1 VKPIDDNSLAS
12 SAGRYIEQRLNQK
25 SVKKIKSEATDLKNY
40 YDKALSPEREYHV
53 KGSTKLGSREP
64 RLGNKIPLEII
75 LGDPSELQKSIDNQL
90 KAENKVPNA
99 RLGSEISGS
108 TTKLLGTSQILGCQ
122 GDFCDFDLSYFED
135 QEVSTDDSKPN
146 RNKYGNSKTMNE
158 FRRRLV
164 SSTYEA
170 DFIVKDSTV
179 SKILQNTDHVS
190 SRTITSGKK
199 KTLRPIRPSIQSETD
214 GMYKIPYRSIIQ
226 GRQEMPLVKL
236 QLDRY
241 RKNED
246 GPYFREDTYADL
258 TLSSKLPSHY
268 YQDVPVCAKCFKVYK
283 LVDEARGKAM
293 KQISLNNNITITDSN
308 SKKVGNDGLS
318 FTSYQQEQLSSLS
331 AHSSRMR
338 PRLHSPSTMIDDDN
352 TITDG
357 RSQLTMDV
365 ASQAIRGLTKMD
377 IAEIRTMTKP
387 HAAVEVV
394 MEAVM
399 ALLTGKVMTFKETH
413 RLLGS
418 GDNFLNMLRDFDI
431 SEVTDSRLEAIEPY
445 VDNPLFTPENVQPI
459 SLCASKFCAWIH
471 GVVHT
476 VRRQKGLTH
485 RRIDVLQPIQQQILS
500 PIEILKRDPISS
512 LKTVSM
518 NTNVQFNRGVYNTSS
533 NNNNKNL
540 SNNDE
545 LTFIQKLEH
554 MKASK
559 ASDIQSVS
567 RFDAD
572 TTGSMLHSAKG
583 HGRQT
588 ATLRSVSRSVELEKI
603 QTNSMRQT
611 STLSAESGLLTRPT
625 SRFDPASPYPSIG
638 TASSITGSSNI
649 HSSSSIIATQQQYQE
664 PNNRKLTKRES
675 KAVSTMQKKATDRLS
690 SLNVTEGGAGV
701 IGSPKIFRCSDG
713 ITKMPYVTLGSFS
726 LNVTRCNFIVIH
738 DFFDTCDATAILFK
752 PIAQRHE
759 GCQIFCF
766 NYPGQA
772 HTVWPRLS
780 IVEKDLGAKEPIINN
795 DWIADRLHELL
806 QSAEQQGDFLLT
818 NPFHLVGIGNGACI
832 AASFCQ
838 RWGRDKTYEKGLRSV
853 VSINGFLYPD
863 PQLSSILH
871 SAYQVF
877 ESAPHSRPDIPV
889 SYWSRFV
896 FSEEYLSRINPNLA
910 LNIYTAVSNPIT
922 NDGRVKITRGCL
934 QHRDMRGSLSPDYK
948 PVRSD
953 GAASNQHLPIQV
965 PVIMLQSTENTLVNA
980 SNVDSFLYGRN
991 SKHLWSHMLNIPSE
1005 TLLASV
1011 ADSTALWVGK
1021 LSTGPVDYHKCSS
1034 LGRSGLKMVLE
1045 SLRSPRGAFCMW
1057 TRTGHAVAQE
1067 YKAALLDL
1075 IDVLACPTDE
1085 YVGLDIPDPNELQKQ
1100 KTLAAL
1106 TNGRIIE
1113 DDTPSQRTSK
1123 LMQETEPPVMDI
1135 IFEMKPRDAES
1146 VQSSLTGYPGG
1157 ASSIDGSSRYD
1168 EKQEDESMHVDEE
1181 NGDNISEEA
1190 TVQDLLKNLG
1200 YTKLEAADR
1209 RIDGATKQ
1217 QQYIQPS
1224 TQLDSQKSPMEDN
1237 SNDNNNDTN
1246 NNYEMSISSTA
1257 TQDIMKPV
1265 VEPTRSSLREQP
1277 KKDDSYQQK
1286 QSPIPANTKVD
1297 IIEVNKKDDVKKK
1310 VDSKKDSKMK
1320 TGVAKVDLK
1329 ESIKKAEEDRSS
1341 SSSSSSTH
1349 LKPSS
1354 MVDSS
1359 TTSLSKLST
1368 SPVKFTSIDEFLSTH
1383 GEESVEQHLLEL
1395 GQKEELKPKS
1405 PSKEFRPRTT
1415 DKKNSAAVKIQDLYG
1430 LQPPDLPPHTSA
1442 SNISK
1447 ITRFADVADD
1457 DEGDGEASRLISH
1470 DDYSGNKLIKG
1481 IKQGLEHTYIS
1492 NSNQKRS
1499 HEWSK
1504 SVPDAVTALELEAE
1518 LRQKQQEYLELEAR
1532 LKLMRTNED
1541 VARLGR
1547 IDQAQES
1554 RRKQNAKQD
1563 QITLGKL
1570 KSEIDDRQRERDF
1583 AEKQR
1588 RLEARAVEKALIA
1601 SGVIPPASEYE
1612 RRPVQEMI
1620 PLHYE
1625 LPQELPSALLEGLD
1639 IVSKLDRMK
1648 RDEEIA
1654 RKRGIMSI
1662 EDYEKVKREMQE
1674 RQLQRDQKL
1683 RNLTQAEKNALY
1695 IACTINIQKIV
1706 RGKLG
1711 RNRFNRALGRRKLYL
1726 LQIEMAIKIQS
1737 VARGRRGRKRFKR
1750 IKELYLNNLKNAF
1763 SATDIQRVFRGYI
1776 DRKYFKKLLRWM
1788 SALKIQRLFRGYLGR
1803 LAYRREKNR
1812 VALINAKNKSAA
1824 KIQSI
1829 WRMKVAKEEFR
1840 SLRIH
1845 VLASIE
1851 IQRAYRGYMGRK
1863 VTKRRKLWESTAPG
1877 PDRIKLG
1884 LTFIEESKQAFE
1896 RQQEE
1901 IDALHRAQERA
1912 EARVS
1917 HIHAELKE
1925 SEKELVVLEREL
1937 QEIDQIERDLNI
1949 LTQERDLINQGIE
1962 NAAGMPRLASKGHSD
1977 VVMGRE
1983 STKDNDPIPERRRK
1997 AEAYALE
2004 MTIQLKRSER
2014 EKKRQELELEFA
2026 AVFQDV
2032 EKKKKALERLELSL
2046 TDMEATRE
2054 RKDREFRRMQRNLM
2068 QLLMEQKQEL
2078 DDLREK
2084 GIELETATAT
2094 TAAAA
2099 VATAQ
2104 KAKEHE
2110 QRSTAMFSQTEE
2122 LMKFQFMSMSL
2133 SYFSSLNMLKSLRD
2147 MNADTTSAAIALSA
2161 DASST
2166 AASVAA
2172 AANLPNMKKMNLGAN
2187 DFMSGHVH
2195 KKKAELAASQEA
2207 EKEFKKLNQN
2217 PVPDNVRTWTVSD
2230 VTRWL
2235 DSLSLGQYI
2244 DAFSEGAVD
2253 GPFLMELREEDLVQ
2267 VLGVKHKLHVRKILT
2282 SREKLKPLSQQE
2294 LKQKQVV
2301 ELEEKAEAIRNEFGV
2316 PTLDTVFSQARNG
2329 RIKRVQ
2335 ESLNAGFPVDAE
2347 DERGNTLLLV
2357 AAQNSNKRLVEM
2369 LLVRGAAIN
2378 HQNAQ
2383 GNTALHFA
2391 IAFDSE
2397 GKIGEYLIEHGADD
2411 TIQNVEGLTA
2421 YDGVAT

>member
-1 VKPIDDNSLAS
+1 
-12 SAGRYIEQRLNQK
+12 
-25 SVKKIKSEATDLKNY
+25 
-40 YDKALSPEREYHV
+40 V
-53 KGSTKLGSREP
+53 KGSTKLGPREP
-64 RLGNKIPLEII
+64 RLGNKIPLDTI
-75 LGDPSELQKSIDNQL
+75 LGDPSELQKSIDKQL
-90 KAENKVPNA
+90 KVENKVPNA
-99 RLGSEISGS
+99 RLGSENSGS
-108 TTKLLGTSQILGCQ
+108 TSKVLGTSQLIGCQ
-122 GDFCDFDLSYFED
+122 GDFCSFELNYLED
-135 QEVSTDDSKPN
+135 QEVTGDSKL
-146 RNKYGNSKTMNE
+146 NKVQGKSKTMNE
-158 FRRRLV
+158 FRRRLMS
-164 SSTYEA
+164 SSTYDA

-179 SKILQNTDHVS
+179 SKILQNNNNDLISTTTTSIDS
-190 SRTITSGKK
+190 SNSSSATISGKK
-199 KTLRPIRPSIQSETD
+199 KTLRPIRSSIQQQSETES
-214 GMYKIPYRSIIQ
+214 MYKIPYRSIIQ

-246 GPYFREDTYADL
+246 GPYFREETYADL
-258 TLSSKLPSHY
+258 TIAAKLPSHY

-283 LVDEARGKAM
+283 LVDEARTKAL
-293 KQISLNNNITITDSN
+293 KQISSIANKNHSNNNNNYNSN
-308 SKKVGNDGLS
+308 SNVYDRSSKKVLGGDDMLS
-318 FTSYQQEQLSSLS
+318 VTSSYLQDHMSSIIS
-331 AHSSRMR
+331 ETPHSSRMR
-338 PRLHSPSTMIDDDN
+338 SRLKSPSSAIRNDDDGDD
-352 TITDG
+352 DG

-399 ALLTGKVMTFKETH
+399 TVLTGKVMSFKETH

-418 GDNFLNMLRDFDI
+418 GDNFLTMLRDFDI
-431 SEVTDSRLEAIEPY
+431 REINDSRLEMLEPY

-459 SLCASKFCAWIH
+459 SLCASKFCAWVH
-471 GVVHT
+471 GVVHSI
-476 VRRQKGLTH
+476 RHQKGLTH
-485 RRIDVLQPIQQQILS
+485 RRIDVLQPILS
-500 PIEILKRDPISS
+500 PIDMMKTTGVSSISSS
-512 LKTVSM
+512 LKSGISSSSSSSSM
-518 NTNVQFNRGVYNTSS
+518 NPNIKFNRGVYNPSSDRISISS
-533 NNNNKNL
+533 N
-540 SNNDE
+540 NNDE
-545 LTFIQKLEH
+545 LTFVQKLEQIR
-554 MKASK
+554 ANK
-559 ASDIQSVS
+559 ASDVQSVS

-572 TTGSMLHSAKG
+572 NTGSMLHTSKANGK
-583 HGRQT
+583 QQSV
-588 ATLRSVSRSVELEKI
+588 TLRSVSRSVELEKL

-611 STLSAESGLLTRPT
+611 STLNTESGLLTRPI
-625 SRFDPASPYPSIG
+625 SRFDPRPYPSIIG
-638 TASSITGSSNI
+638 TAD
-649 HSSSSIIATQQQYQE
+649 SSSIIGTQQQQNREE

-690 SLNVTEGGAGV
+690 ALNVTEGGAGV

-780 IVEKDLGAKEPIINN
+780 AAEKELGAKEPIINN
-795 DWIADRLHELL
+795 DWIADRLNELL
-806 QSAEQQGDFLLT
+806 LSAEQQGDFLLT

-832 AASFCQ
+832 AAAFCQ

-896 FSEEYLSRINPNLA
+896 FSEEYLSRVNPNLA

-934 QHRDMRGSLSPDYK
+934 QHRDMRGSLSPDFK
-948 PVRSD
+948 PIHSD
-953 GAASNQHLPIQV
+953 VQYPHLPIQV
-965 PVIMLQSTENTLVNA
+965 PVIMLQATENTLVNA

-991 SKHLWSHMLNIPSE
+991 SKHLWSHMLNVPSE
-1005 TLLASV
+1005 VLLASV
-1011 ADSTALWVGK
+1011 ADTTALWVGK
-1021 LSTGPVDYHKCSS
+1021 LSTSPADYHKCSS
-1034 LGRSGLKMVLE
+1034 LGRPGLKMVLE
-1045 SLRSPRGAFCMW
+1045 TLRSPRGAFCMW
-1057 TRTGHAVAQE
+1057 TRTGHAVSQE
-1067 YKAALLDL
+1067 YKASLLDL

-1085 YVGLDIPDPNELQKQ
+1085 YVGLDILDPSELQKH

-1113 DDTPSQRTSK
+1113 NDTTTTSTTTASQRTSK
-1123 LMQETEPPVMDI
+1123 LMQETAPPVMDV
-1135 IFEMKPRDAES
+1135 IFDMKPRDAEES
-1146 VQSSLTGYPGG
+1146 IQSSLTGYPYHIGG
-1157 ASSIDGSSRYD
+1157 ASSSAVSSSSSSSVDDSTYD
-1168 EKQEDESMHVDEE
+1168 DKQEEEESSIRIDEND
-1181 NGDNISEEA
+1181 DNISDE
-1190 TVQDLLKNLG
+1190 TNVQDLLKNLS
-1200 YTKLEAADR
+1200 YTKLEAIDR
-1209 RIDGATKQ
+1209 ISDVAVTKQ
-1217 QQYIQPS
+1217 S
-1224 TQLDSQKSPMEDN
+1224 QLDSKRSSMKDSDMSVPATT
-1237 SNDNNNDTN
+1237 STN
-1246 NNYEMSISSTA
+1246 TTTTHNV
-1257 TQDIMKPV
+1257 MKTLL
-1265 VEPTRSSLREQP
+1265 EPTKALLIDQSKKVDDP
-1277 KKDDSYQQK
+1277 KKN
-1286 QSPIPANTKVD
+1286 QSPDKKVETNREKHD
-1297 IIEVNKKDDVKKK
+1297 GDVKKINDDK
-1310 VDSKKDSKMK
+1310 KSSKQ
-1320 TGVAKVDLK
+1320 
-1329 ESIKKAEEDRSS
+1329 KA
-1341 SSSSSSTH
+1341 SSTKDDH
-1349 LKPSS
+1349 SKSLMDNSS
-1354 MVDSS
+1354 NRR
-1359 TTSLSKLST
+1359 KI
-1368 SPVKFTSIDEFLSTH
+1368 SPVKFTSIEEFLTTSPH
-1383 GEESVEQHLLEL
+1383 EKEEELLIEQIPVVELS
-1395 GQKEELKPKS
+1395 QKEELKPKS
-1405 PSKEFRPRTT
+1405 PSKEFRPRST
-1415 DKKNSAAVKIQDLYG
+1415 DNTMKKNDAVKIKDLYG
-1430 LQPPDLPPHTSA
+1430 LQPPDLPPFTSA
-1442 SNISK
+1442 SNASK
-1447 ITRFADVADD
+1447 ITRFAASVAVADD
-1457 DEGDGEASRLISH
+1457 DDDDEVDGEASRLISQ

-1481 IKQGLEHTYIS
+1481 LKEGLEHTYIS

-1504 SVPDAVTALELEAE
+1504 MVPDAVTALELEAE

-1532 LKLMRTNED
+1532 LKSMRANED
-1541 VARLGR
+1541 AARLGR
-1547 IDQAQES
+1547 IDKAQDS

-1563 QITLGKL
+1563 QIILGKL

-1588 RLEARAVEKALIA
+1588 RLEARAVEKALVA
-1601 SGVIPPASEYE
+1601 SGVIPAASRYDQI
-1612 RRPVQEMI
+1612 PVQEMI
-1620 PLHYE
+1620 PLNYE
-1625 LPQELPSALLEGLD
+1625 LPDELPSALLEGLD

-1654 RKRGIMSI
+1654 RKRGIMSV

-1683 RNLTQAEKNALY
+1683 RNLTQAEKDALY
-1695 IACTINIQKIV
+1695 IVCTINIQKIV

-1711 RNRFNRALGRRKLYL
+1711 RNRFNRALKKRRLYL
-1726 LQIEMAIKIQS
+1726 LQIEMANKIQS
-1737 VARGRRGRKRFKR
+1737 VARGRQGRKRFKR
-1750 IKELYLNNLKNAF
+1750 IKELYLNNLKNSF
-1763 SATDIQRVFRGYI
+1763 SATEIQRVFRGYI
-1776 DRKYFKKLLRWM
+1776 DRKYFKKLLKWM

-1803 LAYRREKNR
+1803 LAFRREKNR

-1851 IQRAYRGYMGRK
+1851 IQRAYRGFMGRK
-1863 VTKRRKLWESTAPG
+1863 LTKRRKLWESTAPG

-1937 QEIDQIERDLNI
+1937 QEIDQIERDLSI
-1949 LTQERDLINQGIE
+1949 LTQERDLINHGIE
-1962 NAAGMPRLASKGHSD
+1962 NAAGMPRLASKGQSD

-2110 QRSTAMFSQTEE
+2110 KRSTAMFSQTEE

-2187 DFMSGHVH
+2187 DFMAGHVH
-2195 KKKAELAASQEA
+2195 KK
-2207 EKEFKKLNQN
+2207 
-2217 PVPDNVRTWTVSD
+2217 
-2230 VTRWL
+2230 
-2235 DSLSLGQYI
+2235 
-2244 DAFSEGAVD
+2244 
-2253 GPFLMELREEDLVQ
+2253 
-2267 VLGVKHKLHVRKILT
+2267 
-2282 SREKLKPLSQQE
+2282 
-2294 LKQKQVV
+2294 
-2301 ELEEKAEAIRNEFGV
+2301 
-2316 PTLDTVFSQARNG
+2316 
-2329 RIKRVQ
+2329 
-2335 ESLNAGFPVDAE
+2335 
-2347 DERGNTLLLV
+2347 
-2357 AAQNSNKRLVEM
+2357 
-2369 LLVRGAAIN
+2369 
-2378 HQNAQ
+2378 
-2383 GNTALHFA
+2383 
-2391 IAFDSE
+2391 
-2397 GKIGEYLIEHGADD
+2397 
-2411 TIQNVEGLTA
+2411 
-2421 YDGVAT
+2421 